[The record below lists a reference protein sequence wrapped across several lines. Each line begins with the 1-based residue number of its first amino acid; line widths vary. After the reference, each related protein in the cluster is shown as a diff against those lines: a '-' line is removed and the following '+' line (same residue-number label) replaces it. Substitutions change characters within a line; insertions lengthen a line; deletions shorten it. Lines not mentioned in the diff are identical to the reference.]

1 MAGKDSATLRQI
13 WRKWY
18 KPTLDDLFREY
29 ESIGILLTP
38 CMAIEEMEQL
48 FKAISLRFEEERRS
62 EAKKDPT
69 PGHRYFRFDHIAF
82 RREAHHY
89 AVDLF
94 YKTYYPRS
102 GAPQLS
108 IEYLGA
114 VLELRRKGLNDP
126 QIAERLGQSTDTIRK
141 QVRIAEKRYREI
153 VSSIRELGERARHR
167 EARAEKAD

>member
-18 KPTLDDLFREY
+18 KPTLDDLFKEC
-29 ESIGILLTP
+29 ESLGILLTP
-38 CMAIEEMEQL
+38 YIAIEQMEL
-48 FKAISLRFEEERRS
+48 LLEDVSRHFEEECQS
-62 EAKKDPT
+62 DAKKDPT
-69 PGHRYFRFDHIAF
+69 PSRHYFRFDQVAF

-108 IEYLGA
+108 IEYLND
-114 VLELRRKGLNDP
+114 VLELKRKGLNDP

-141 QVRIAEKRYREI
+141 QVQIAEKRYREI
-153 VSSIRELGERARHR
+153 VSSIRELGERGRHR
-167 EARAEKAD
+167 EARAEKDD

>member
-1 MAGKDSATLRQI
+1 MGEKDSAVLRRT
-13 WRKWY
+13 WRKFY
-18 KPTLDDLFREY
+18 KPTLDDLFKEY

-48 FKAISLRFEEERRS
+48 FEDMSLRFEKDRRS
-62 EAKKDPT
+62 ETKKNPT
-69 PGHRYFRFDHIAF
+69 AGHRYFRFDHVAF

-102 GAPQLS
+102 GAPRLS
-108 IEYLGA
+108 IEYLGT

-141 QVRIAEKRYREI
+141 QIRIAKKRYREI
-153 VSSIRELGERARHR
+153 VSSICELADRARHR
-167 EARAEKAD
+167 ESETAKDD